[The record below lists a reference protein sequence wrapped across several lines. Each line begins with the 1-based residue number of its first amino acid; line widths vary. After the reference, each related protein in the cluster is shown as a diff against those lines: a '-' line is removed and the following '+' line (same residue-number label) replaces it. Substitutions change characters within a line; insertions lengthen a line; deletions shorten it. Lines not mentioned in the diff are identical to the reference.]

1 MSEKSNDIKVKM
13 SAFEHC
19 GDTSAEVQDD
29 GMDGGRLVLCGANAY
44 DKKYYFNKR
53 FEKLPKSIQ
62 DDLHIIC
69 VLFTEEVGGIFTI
82 SFEEDGEI
90 CLETRT
96 DENDITYDEV
106 SSGLLIG
113 QIRQNRA
120 ELFESLKAYYRVL
133 ILGEDLEKVLAE
145 E

>member
-1 MSEKSNDIKVKM
+1 M
-13 SAFEHC
+13 
-19 GDTSAEVQDD
+19 
-29 GMDGGRLVLCGANAY
+29 
-44 DKKYYFNKR
+44 
-53 FEKLPKSIQ
+53 
-62 DDLHIIC
+62 
-69 VLFTEEVGGIFTI
+69 GGIFTI
-82 SFEEDGEI
+82 SFEEDGEV

-96 DENDITYDEV
+96 DENDITYDDV

-133 ILGEDLEKVLAE
+133 ILGEDLDKVLAE

>member
-1 MSEKSNDIKVKM
+1 MSEKEN
-13 SAFEHC
+13 FEN
-19 GDTSAEVQDD
+19 TENIEDD
-29 GMDGGRLVLCGANAY
+29 GMDNGRMVLCGANSY
-44 DKKYYFNKR
+44 DRKYYFNKK
-53 FEKLPKSIQ
+53 FDKLPKSIQ

-96 DENDITYDEV
+96 DESDITYDDV

-113 QIRQNRA
+113 QIRKNRE

-133 ILGEDLEKVLAE
+133 ILHEDLDTVLGE
-145 E
+145 ED

>member
-1 MSEKSNDIKVKM
+1 MSDQNENI
-13 SAFEHC
+13 
-19 GDTSAEVQDD
+19 
-29 GMDGGRLVLCGANAY
+29 VLCGANAY
-44 DKKYYFNKR
+44 EQKYYFNKEFDR
-53 FEKLPKSIQ
+53 LPQAIK
-62 DDLHIIC
+62 DELHIIC

-96 DENDITYDEV
+96 DENDITYDDV

-133 ILGEDLEKVLAE
+133 ILGEDLDKVLAE

>member
-1 MSEKSNDIKVKM
+1 ME
-13 SAFEHC
+13 
-19 GDTSAEVQDD
+19 DD
-29 GMDGGRLVLCGANAY
+29 GMDNGRMVLCGANSY
-44 DKKYYFNKR
+44 DRKYYFNKK
-53 FEKLPKSIQ
+53 FDKLPKSIQ

-96 DENDITYDEV
+96 DESDITYDEV

-113 QIRQNRA
+113 QIRKNRE

-133 ILGEDLEKVLAE
+133 ILHEDLDSVLGE
-145 E
+145 ED

>member
-1 MSEKSNDIKVKM
+1 MSEKEN
-13 SAFEHC
+13 FEN
-19 GDTSAEVQDD
+19 TENIEDD
-29 GMDGGRLVLCGANAY
+29 GMDNGRMVLCGANSY
-44 DKKYYFNKR
+44 DKKYYFNKK
-53 FEKLPKSIQ
+53 FDKLPKSIQ

-96 DENDITYDEV
+96 DESDITYDDV

-113 QIRQNRA
+113 QIRKNRE

-133 ILGEDLEKVLAE
+133 ILHEDLDTVLGE
-145 E
+145 ED

>member
-1 MSEKSNDIKVKM
+1 MSEVEM
-13 SAFEHC
+13 
-19 GDTSAEVQDD
+19 TAENLPEDE
-29 GMDGGRLVLCGANAY
+29 GIENGRVVLCGANAY
-44 DKKYYFNKR
+44 DRKYYFNRK

-69 VLFTEEVGGIFTI
+69 VLFTEEVGGILTI
-82 SFEEDGEI
+82 SFVEDGEI

-96 DENDITYDEV
+96 DESDITYDEV

-113 QIRQNRA
+113 QIRKNRA

-133 ILGEDLEKVLAE
+133 VLGEDLDTVLGE